1 MFNLK
6 EYNKTYQ
13 DSLIGFL
20 YKCLPESGRTLDID
34 GRHKMYK
41 DINRNFDCFLCMFD
55 NEMIIGTVG
64 IKKLNNKKCELKSLY
79 IFKDYYGKSIGFKL
93 LSKVIKI
100 AIDLGYDEMYLDTLS
115 NSKRAISLYE
125 KIGFKVTKKYNDNE
139 FADIFMVLDL
149 NNPSFIFEK

>member
-1 MFNLK
+1 MLNLK
-6 EYNKTYQ
+6 EYNKTYH

-20 YKCLPESGRTLDID
+20 HKCLPESGRTLDID

-41 DINRNFDCFLCMFD
+41 DLNRYFDCFLCMFD

-125 KIGFKVTKKYNDNE
+125 KMGFKVTKKYNDNE

>member
-1 MFNLK
+1 MLNLN
-6 EYNKTYQ
+6 EYNKTYH

-20 YKCLPESGRTLDID
+20 YKCLHESGRTLDID
-34 GRHKMYK
+34 GRYKMYK
-41 DINRNFDCFLCMFD
+41 DINRYFDCFLCMFD
-55 NEMIIGTVG
+55 NKMIIGTVG

-79 IFKDYYGKSIGFKL
+79 IFKDYYGKSIGFEL

-125 KIGFKVTKKYNDNE
+125 KIGFKVTKKYNNNE

-149 NNPSFIFEK
+149 KNPRFIFEK

>member
-1 MFNLK
+1 MLNLN
-6 EYNKTYQ
+6 EYNKTYH

-20 YKCLPESGRTLDID
+20 HKCLPESGRTLDID

-41 DINRNFDCFLCMFD
+41 DINRYFDCFLCMFD

-79 IFKDYYGKSIGFKL
+79 IFKDYYGKSIGFEL

-149 NNPSFIFEK
+149 KNPRFIFEK

>member
-1 MFNLK
+1 MLNLK

-20 YKCLPESGRTLDID
+20 HKCLPESGRTLDID

-41 DINRNFDCFLCMFD
+41 DINRYFDCFLCMFD

-79 IFKDYYGKSIGFKL
+79 IFKDYYGKSIGFEL

-149 NNPSFIFEK
+149 KNPRFIFEK

>member
-1 MFNLK
+1 MLNLN
-6 EYNKTYQ
+6 EYNKTYH

-41 DINRNFDCFLCMFD
+41 DINRYFDCFLCMFD

-64 IKKLNNKKCELKSLY
+64 IKKFNNKKCELKSLY
-79 IFKDYYGKSIGFKL
+79 IFKDYYGKSIGFEL

-125 KIGFKVTKKYNDNE
+125 KMGFKVTKKYNDNE